1 MFSYANYQVVFVTTR
16 SSLASPLASLL
27 FEVLA
32 TKCTADKWF
41 ILSIMNNYHYLG
53 RDGKMGFLETKTK
66 DSKCPLFE

>member
-1 MFSYANYQVVFVTTR
+1 MGFVTTR
-16 SSLASPLASLL
+16 SPLASLL

-32 TKCTADKWF
+32 SKCTAVKWF

-66 DSKCPLFE
+66 DSKCPLLE